1 MNDYGEILRKQ
12 REFFATGQTKL
23 LPYRL
28 QQLKQLKQAIKE
40 FEPQIIEAL
49 HQDLNKSE
57 LDAYSTEI
65 GIIYEEINHSLKYL
79 SSWSKPVRVKT
90 PITHIGSKGYI
101 YHEPY
106 GIALIISPWNYPFQL
121 AISPMIGAIAAGNCS
136 VLKPSELSPHVSR
149 VMCEMIHKNFSQEYL
164 TVVEGGVEASTE
176 LLDQKF
182 DKIFFTGSVG
192 VGKIVMQAAA
202 KFLTPVT
209 LELGGK
215 SPCIIHKD
223 AKLDLAAK
231 RVIWGKFLNSG
242 QTCIAPDYLVVH
254 KDIKP
259 EFIGRLKFYV
269 QKFYGEESV
278 KTGKLTAIVNDH
290 HFQRLLSY
298 LYPTEGI
305 KILTGGRFDEKKK
318 FLEPTIIDLGDWDHP
333 VMQGEIFGPILP
345 VLEYE
350 DIADVLK
357 MVNEHEKPLA
367 LYLFTE
373 SHALQKRV
381 VQGISYGGGCVNDT
395 VMHIVTPYLP
405 FGGVGSSGWGSYHGQ
420 QSFEAFSH
428 KKSVLCQTTRFDL
441 PMRYP
446 DTKHALKLLKLFFK

>member
-1 MNDYGEILRKQ
+1 MNDYEEILRKQ
-12 REFFATGQTKL
+12 QAFFMTGNTKSL
-23 LPYRL
+23 SYRL

-40 FEPQIIEAL
+40 FEPQITEAL
-49 HQDLNKSE
+49 YQDLNKSE
-57 LDAYSTEI
+57 LDTYSTEI
-65 GIIYEEINHSLKYL
+65 GIIYEEINHALKHL
-79 SSWSKPVRVKT
+79 RLWSKPVRVKT
-90 PITHIGSKGYI
+90 PITHVGSKGFI
-101 YHEPY
+101 YYEPY
-106 GIALIISPWNYPFQL
+106 GVALIISPWNYPFQL
-121 AISPMIGAIAAGNCS
+121 AISPLIGAITAGNCA

-149 VMCEMIHKNFSQEYL
+149 VMGEMIGKTFSKEYL

-176 LLDQKF
+176 LLEQKF
-182 DKIFFTGSVG
+182 DTIFFTGGVG
-192 VGKIVMQAAA
+192 VGKIVMRAAA

-231 RVIWGKFLNSG
+231 RVTWGKFLNSG

-254 KDIKP
+254 KEIKV
-259 EFIGRLKFYV
+259 EFMERMKFYI
-269 QKFYGEESV
+269 QKFYGADSV
-278 KTGKLTAIVNDH
+278 KTGKLTAIINDH

-298 LYPTEGI
+298 LHSTEG
-305 KILTGGRFDEKKK
+305 KIFAGGRFDEKKR
-318 FLEPTIIDLGDWDHP
+318 FIEPTIIDLVDWNHP

-345 VLEYE
+345 VLDYE

-367 LYLFTE
+367 LYLFSE
-373 SHALQKRV
+373 SRALQKQV

-395 VMHIVTPYLP
+395 IMHIATPYLP
-405 FGGVGSSGWGSYHGQ
+405 FGGVGSSGWGAYHGQ
-420 QSFEAFSH
+420 QSFEVFSH
-428 KKSVLCQTTRFDL
+428 KKSVLCQTTHFDL

-446 DTKHALKLLKLFFK
+446 DAKHALKMMKFFLK

>member
-1 MNDYGEILRKQ
+1 MNDYEEILRKQ
-12 REFFATGQTKL
+12 QTFFATGKTKSL
-23 LPYRL
+23 SYRF

-40 FEPQIIEAL
+40 FEPQITEAL
-49 HQDLNKSE
+49 QQDLNKSE
-57 LDAYSTEI
+57 LEAYSTEI
-65 GIIYEEINHSLKYL
+65 GIIYEEINHALKHL
-79 SSWSKPVRVKT
+79 SRWSKPIRVKT
-90 PITHIGSKGYI
+90 PITHIGSKGFI

-106 GIALIISPWNYPFQL
+106 GVALIISPWNYPFQL
-121 AISPMIGAIAAGNCS
+121 AIAPLIGAISAGNCA

-149 VMCEMIHKNFSQEYL
+149 VMGEMIRKNFSSEYL

-176 LLDQKF
+176 LLGQKF
-182 DKIFFTGSVG
+182 DTIFFTGGVG

-215 SPCIIHKD
+215 SPCIVHKD
-223 AKLDLAAK
+223 ARLDLAAK
-231 RVIWGKFLNSG
+231 RVTWGKFLNSG

-254 KDIKP
+254 KEIKL
-259 EFIGRLKFYV
+259 EFMERIKFYT
-269 QKFYGEESV
+269 QKFYGKESV

-298 LYPTEGI
+298 LYSTEDTR
-305 KILTGGRFDEKKK
+305 ILIGGQFDEKKR
-318 FLEPTIIDLGDWDHP
+318 FLEPTIIDLDDWNHP

-345 VLEYE
+345 VLDYE
-350 DIADVLK
+350 DITDVIK
-357 MVNEHEKPLA
+357 MVNQHEKPLA
-367 LYLFTE
+367 LYLFSE
-373 SHALQKRV
+373 SLALQKQV

-395 VMHIVTPYLP
+395 VMHIATPYLP
-405 FGGVGSSGWGSYHGQ
+405 FGGVGSSGWGAYHGQ
-420 QSFEAFSH
+420 QSFEVFSH

-446 DTKHALKLLKLFFK
+446 DTKHALKMMKFFLK